1 MPEIAPLKSLEP
13 YRQCEIRRPSPPRD
27 LLIDGRVI
35 HFLGGYYF
43 DVVWIRNDS
52 ARAGRKVTAAD
63 GQVWTIAE
71 IYGVKPMA
79 RSRFALSPVRDARGE
94 S

>member
-1 MPEIAPLKSLEP
+1 MPEVAPLKSLEP

-43 DVVWIRNDS
+43 DVV
-52 ARAGRKVTAAD
+52 
-63 GQVWTIAE
+63 
-71 IYGVKPMA
+71 
-79 RSRFALSPVRDARGE
+79 
-94 S
+94 